1 MLAMEARV
9 EKVRKK
15 RLQLV
20 RIHGVYPQ
28 GCELFALED
37 GGWIALLGGGLV
49 APLVLNA
56 YWRDTKDAI
65 SFE

>member
-1 MLAMEARV
+1 MEARV

-49 APLVLNA
+49 APLVAIRRVIGGLL
-56 YWRDTKDAI
+56 DAI
-65 SFE
+65 PFE